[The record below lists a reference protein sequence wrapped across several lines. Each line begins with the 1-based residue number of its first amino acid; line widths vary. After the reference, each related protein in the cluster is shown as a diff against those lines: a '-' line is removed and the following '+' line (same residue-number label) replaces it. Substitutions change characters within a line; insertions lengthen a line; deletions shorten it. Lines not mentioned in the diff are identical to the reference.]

1 MSTYE
6 RNHRVSLD
14 TLVNFTGCFRMTNP
28 SIFLILRLTIDAHYI
43 GIAGSNKAENRYS
56 FKLAELLRL
65 AIASLPF

>member
-14 TLVNFTGCFRMTNP
+14 TLVNFTVALGMTNP
-28 SIFLILRLTIDAHYI
+28 SIFLIRLTIDAHYI
-43 GIAGSNKAENRYS
+43 GIAASNAENRYS